1 MIINTNNNFVHIAI
15 PRTATTCLN
24 VALGNLTHPEPAEHH
39 CSIGEVLKKHPNT
52 KAFYKFTFVRNP
64 FDKLVSTY
72 FEFRKNRKTKYSGKI
87 SYEKELLSEFDL
99 SNSDTENFRNFC
111 RNFGD
116 TKWRDDLFFKSQFD
130 FINVKGQNVMDYIG
144 LFENLDEGWKKIRK
158 EINLESIDL
167 QKSVPQEP
175 RGFIRGSY
183 HPPYQELY
191 TETEKKIVQ
200 KIYKKDLEYFNYSF

>member
-1 MIINTNNNFVHIAI
+1 
-15 PRTATTCLN
+15 
-24 VALGNLTHPEPAEHH
+24 
-39 CSIGEVLKKHPNT
+39 
-52 KAFYKFTFVRNP
+52 
-64 FDKLVSTY
+64 
-72 FEFRKNRKTKYSGKI
+72 
-87 SYEKELLSEFDL
+87 
-99 SNSDTENFRNFC
+99 
-111 RNFGD
+111 
-116 TKWRDDLFFKSQFD
+116 
-130 FINVKGQNVMDYIG
+130 MDYIG